1 MGKGL
6 AFLHKKP
13 WHPGTFKN
21 IEMVWAAEERQ
32 RKLLKIAAQREKKLK
47 EERHVEELKRI
58 QVESGLIPAS
68 HKDRLEFMYEW
79 GNKLKQKEK

>member
-21 IEMVWAAEERQ
+21 IEMVWAAEEKQ
-32 RKLLKIAAQREKKLK
+32 RKLLKIEAQR
-47 EERHVEELKRI
+47 
-58 QVESGLIPAS
+58 
-68 HKDRLEFMYEW
+68 
-79 GNKLKQKEK
+79 